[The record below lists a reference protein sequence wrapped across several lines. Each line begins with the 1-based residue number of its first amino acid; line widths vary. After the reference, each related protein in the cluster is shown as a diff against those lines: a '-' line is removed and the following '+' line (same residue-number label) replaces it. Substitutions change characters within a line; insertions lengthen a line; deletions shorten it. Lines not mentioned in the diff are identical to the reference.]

1 MYKRLLT
8 FLMAFVLF
16 SATVVAESV
25 GYTIDAED
33 QSANCNSPTIGNAN
47 PGDTV
52 TYKAQWEAN
61 QYSVTYNC
69 GDSRFKENVNPTD
82 TVIFDRQY
90 LYRTSSDVC
99 EDLSQRSFSFW
110 LCAEGN
116 YNANNE
122 FVPISNNELDWHQI
136 SDGEDGNEWN
146 YVNDLVCV
154 AMWSDCPRGYHKK
167 DGDRGDCELT
177 TYYIG
182 YHNVNNEDW
191 ENNANHPTDYT
202 IETPMPMSISNPKD
216 RETQEFTGW
225 CVGDNTCSVPVADFS
240 VTVDTNGYAIDCL
253 VDGNMSN
260 TCINLY
266 AQWACKEGYELDS
279 ETGKCEKKKYDISY
293 GSGLHGS
300 VPNQGAD
307 PVVYTDGLTYNQT
320 WTTKSFAET
329 GIVADEGYTFSG
341 WNTNADGTGTP
352 YVAGVT
358 QPAWTTD
365 DAGLTLYAIYT
376 PKHYTVTYDK
386 GDTNAVATGVNNYVD
401 SYNAQTGTGGATYDQ
416 NYVALTG
423 GAADSGTGIVA
434 AEGYTF
440 CGWSE
445 DADATCTNGVNFV
458 GWTGESPWQED
469 SDKTVYAIYK
479 PNPYLITYNCGRQD
493 AGEVESDSVVMD
505 GTYTLANNGCELTG
519 YTFAGWYCPNLPGT
533 KTLPEDADA
542 EHKLYFEAGATGTYS
557 YAGNTE
563 CTAQWT
569 ANNFEIVLNK
579 NEANGGDTDSTPN
592 KLYTTYGGDVF
603 LRETRDSADVMY
615 TSSNPLTERPGGKI
629 VTLTFAANLPREYT
643 VDDLTAGKTSVGTR
657 SGEMV
662 FNGFYDTAETTEN
675 ETQYIDEDGY
685 ITQDGID
692 DGITAEDNQT
702 WYAHYDCVEF
712 VLPTDM
718 ALTGYEFKGWYD
730 AQTGGN
736 KQEGENDKVC
746 LKEGAT
752 YYAHWEANKFTIT
765 YNKGNVESAI
775 NIPAGEQP
783 VEYDGVYV
791 LAGDVPTA
799 TGHTF
804 AGWYCPNLPGTK
816 TLPEDADAEHKLYFE
831 AGARGRYTLL
841 GNVVC
846 TAQWAAESY
855 TVTYDPGLHARAGVG
870 VYTDS
875 VSYGAN
881 YRAKDVNDTG
891 IYAADGYVFC
901 GWSETNDTAEI
912 SQCDDNFVSWTE
924 NSTWPVDGNKTVYAI
939 YKPASYQI
947 TFDCGEAP
955 VGASTELVSGIAR
968 NSRGI
973 DPIKVK
979 FKGEYRPY
987 HKAPT
992 SQACSLP
999 GYEFDRWECDKDE
1012 VEITSIVSDEESAPV
1027 SAVYNIAGDTA
1038 CHATWKPLKYNIS
1051 YNCGQGTG
1059 NAPETQEV
1067 TFDAEYNLAPVG
1079 DCSLEGYT
1087 LIEDIPW
1094 NCTPAAASGTPY
1106 TYVGNTNCEA
1116 RYDINTNDVEYKPGA
1131 HATSASQKYVVRDIA
1146 FGAAYA
1152 LLGNTSVGITPDT
1165 GYIFKEWNCNNNIGK
1180 KTAGQTFSMPDADV
1194 TCEAQ
1199 WDCATNYDWN
1209 SDEQEC
1215 VPDTYTIT
1223 YVYID
1228 TSLVAPNKQ
1237 KVYHLSQEYINN
1249 HKINNIDSQYTSYS
1263 FGTPKSYP
1271 TSVNIT
1277 GYENVEAIWYEGDGN
1292 VDVRVQRTMPHKKS
1306 STAKADVGDRTVY
1319 VFVDPFVCPDGYQR
1333 DPDAADNEHLCWKE
1347 CPQKIGKTL
1356 QGGRVYYEDNDESC
1370 EYLVD
1375 TYTITYDNQGHG
1387 ELLVDNLETYN
1398 YDNRDD
1404 IVPLNPLVP
1413 RDGVSEDAGYRFEG
1427 WYDNQGFTG
1436 NPVTV
1441 VPGGRTGDF
1450 TLYAKWNPCSEE
1462 GTEWDETAQECVEKV
1477 YHIEY
1482 VMNGGQLPDGE
1493 NNRESFTWSERNL
1506 REELHNP
1513 VKTDSV
1519 FGGWYDNPEF
1529 NGDTPVTVVPNGHTE
1544 DFTLY
1549 AKWIDGVMAL
1559 FDCNNPDPDDNNR
1572 TTQFPIY
1579 DLAVGDSVV
1588 SPDSE
1593 ECGILVGELV
1603 AWDCTDNSKYSLNG
1617 SDTITVT
1624 VPRDGIICTA
1634 DIDLSEVDF
1643 NINYRAC
1650 DSNGNEV
1657 EIPEEMSNDWPKIF
1671 KPAHPIAFP
1680 TNPSFEEYKFNGWY
1694 TACSGGYRVSGT
1706 TQDDTR
1712 DVTVYAHLQRK
1723 PACSEGQ
1730 YLNASLRCINCPDEY
1745 PYADAG
1751 IESRNDCYRLCD
1763 TSEGYTANRERIY
1776 YSERNNRNIRCELV
1790 PNDYSITY
1798 MDGDEIKA
1806 TDNYTYGTEVTL
1818 RNYSKT
1824 GYVFNGWCDGAETCD
1839 TILGANSKQTG
1850 WIGDKILY
1858 AQLTPKDYPIVYM
1871 DGNQAIT
1878 TFDDVYYSYKIT
1890 DNVSLKDTYIKA
1902 GYVFHGWKDADNNSI
1917 TGWEAGEAPADAN
1930 GTVTVHADLEAIDY
1944 HVNYYCDENDDN
1956 AAISDS
1962 VTFGDSYVYRTKVDG
1977 KENCDS
1983 GFGGG
1988 YTFNKWTCEY
1998 GDDEFDVNGN
2008 RVINWNIASDVNC
2021 YAAPEASPYDITYFD
2036 GTLEFAGLNPDKYT
2050 IIENITLP
2058 RLADYPD
2065 ILVKTGYKFIGWKDA
2080 EDTDVTGWNAG
2091 TKTGDVAVYAQWD
2104 CADNYTWNAAHTLC
2118 EPNAWP
2124 ITYKYKDEP
2133 LTGLS
2138 PVAYNYGE
2146 GATLP
2151 LDAGITHDSYE
2162 FAGWCTDYN
2171 ATTNTYSGCG
2181 VTSVDANETGAKVF
2195 YATWNFV
2202 CESGKWWHIGTE
2214 KICLYNDKP
2223 EGVPAVRINTA
2234 NGQSYLLLKEG
2245 QEYLPI
2251 HKGSQKK
2258 FHILKG
2264 ETGYNAYDKSVE
2276 DW

>member
-1 MYKRLLT
+1 M
-8 FLMAFVLF
+8 
-16 SATVVAESV
+16 
-25 GYTIDAED
+25 
-33 QSANCNSPTIGNAN
+33 
-47 PGDTV
+47 
-52 TYKAQWEAN
+52 
-61 QYSVTYNC
+61 
-69 GDSRFKENVNPTD
+69 
-82 TVIFDRQY
+82 
-90 LYRTSSDVC
+90 
-99 EDLSQRSFSFW
+99 
-110 LCAEGN
+110 
-116 YNANNE
+116 
-122 FVPISNNELDWHQI
+122 
-136 SDGEDGNEWN
+136 
-146 YVNDLVCV
+146 
-154 AMWSDCPRGYHKK
+154 
-167 DGDRGDCELT
+167 
-177 TYYIG
+177 
-182 YHNVNNEDW
+182 
-191 ENNANHPTDYT
+191 
-202 IETPMPMSISNPKD
+202 
-216 RETQEFTGW
+216 
-225 CVGDNTCSVPVADFS
+225 
-240 VTVDTNGYAIDCL
+240 
-253 VDGNMSN
+253 
-260 TCINLY
+260 
-266 AQWACKEGYELDS
+266 
-279 ETGKCEKKKYDISY
+279 
-293 GSGLHGS
+293 
-300 VPNQGAD
+300 
-307 PVVYTDGLTYNQT
+307 
-320 WTTKSFAET
+320 
-329 GIVADEGYTFSG
+329 
-341 WNTNADGTGTP
+341 
-352 YVAGVT
+352 
-358 QPAWTTD
+358 
-365 DAGLTLYAIYT
+365 
-376 PKHYTVTYDK
+376 
-386 GDTNAVATGVNNYVD
+386 
-401 SYNAQTGTGGATYDQ
+401 
-416 NYVALTG
+416 
-423 GAADSGTGIVA
+423 
-434 AEGYTF
+434 
-440 CGWSE
+440 
-445 DADATCTNGVNFV
+445 
-458 GWTGESPWQED
+458 
-469 SDKTVYAIYK
+469 
-479 PNPYLITYNCGRQD
+479 
-493 AGEVESDSVVMD
+493 
-505 GTYTLANNGCELTG
+505 
-519 YTFAGWYCPNLPGT
+519 
-533 KTLPEDADA
+533 
-542 EHKLYFEAGATGTYS
+542 
-557 YAGNTE
+557 
-563 CTAQWT
+563 
-569 ANNFEIVLNK
+569 
-579 NEANGGDTDSTPN
+579 
-592 KLYTTYGGDVF
+592 
-603 LRETRDSADVMY
+603 
-615 TSSNPLTERPGGKI
+615 
-629 VTLTFAANLPREYT
+629 
-643 VDDLTAGKTSVGTR
+643 
-657 SGEMV
+657 
-662 FNGFYDTAETTEN
+662 
-675 ETQYIDEDGY
+675 
-685 ITQDGID
+685 
-692 DGITAEDNQT
+692 
-702 WYAHYDCVEF
+702 
-712 VLPTDM
+712 
-718 ALTGYEFKGWYD
+718 
-730 AQTGGN
+730 
-736 KQEGENDKVC
+736 
-746 LKEGAT
+746 
-752 YYAHWEANKFTIT
+752 
-765 YNKGNVESAI
+765 
-775 NIPAGEQP
+775 
-783 VEYDGVYV
+783 
-791 LAGDVPTA
+791 
-799 TGHTF
+799 
-804 AGWYCPNLPGTK
+804 
-816 TLPEDADAEHKLYFE
+816 
-831 AGARGRYTLL
+831 
-841 GNVVC
+841 
-846 TAQWAAESY
+846 
-855 TVTYDPGLHARAGVG
+855 
-870 VYTDS
+870 
-875 VSYGAN
+875 
-881 YRAKDVNDTG
+881 
-891 IYAADGYVFC
+891 
-901 GWSETNDTAEI
+901 
-912 SQCDDNFVSWTE
+912 
-924 NSTWPVDGNKTVYAI
+924 
-939 YKPASYQI
+939 
-947 TFDCGEAP
+947 
-955 VGASTELVSGIAR
+955 SGIAR

-979 FKGEYRPY
+979 FKGKYRPY

-992 SQACSLP
+992 SQECSLP

-1027 SAVYNIAGDTA
+1027 SAVYNFDDDTA
-1038 CHATWKPLKYNIS
+1038 CHATWKPLKYYIS
-1051 YNCGQGTG
+1051 YDCGQGTG
-1059 NAPETQEV
+1059 NAPEPQEV
-1067 TFDAEYNLAPVG
+1067 TFDAEYNLVPAG

-1106 TYVGNTNCEA
+1106 TYVGDTNCEA
-1116 RYDINTNDVEYKPGA
+1116 RYDINTNDVKYKPGA
-1131 HATSASQKYVVRDIA
+1131 HATSASQEYVVRDIA
-1146 FGAAYA
+1146 FETAYT

-1165 GYIFKEWNCNNNIGK
+1165 GYVFKEWNCNNNIGK

-1199 WDCATNYDWN
+1199 WDCATNYDWD
-1209 SDEQEC
+1209 SDEHIEC

-1228 TSLVAPNKQ
+1228 TSLVASNKQ

-1249 HKINNIDSQYTSYS
+1249 HKINNIDAQYTSYS
-1263 FGTPKSYP
+1263 YGTPKSYP

-1277 GYENVEAIWYEGDGN
+1277 GYGNVEAIWYEGDGN
-1292 VDVRVQRTMPHKKS
+1292 VDVKVQRTMPHEKI
-1306 STAKADVGDRTVY
+1306 STTVADVGDRTVY

-1333 DPDAADNEHLCWKE
+1333 DPGAADNAHLCWKE
-1347 CPQKIGKTL
+1347 CPQKTGKTL
-1356 QGGRVYYEDNDESC
+1356 QGGRVYYEDNEEQC

-1436 NPVTV
+1436 NPVTF

-1462 GTEWDETAQECVEKV
+1462 GTEWDEIAQECVEKV

-1506 REELHNP
+1506 REELHSP

-1529 NGDTPVTVVPNGHTE
+1529 NGNTPVTVVPNGHTE

-1549 AKWIDGVMAL
+1549 AKWVDGVMAL

-1572 TTQFPIY
+1572 TTQFPTY

-1593 ECGILVGELV
+1593 QCGILVGELV
-1603 AWDCTDNSKYSLNG
+1603 AWDCTDNRKYSLNG

-1624 VPRDGIICTA
+1624 VPKDGIICTA

-1657 EIPEEMSNDWPKIF
+1657 EIPEEMSNDWPKTF
-1671 KPAHPIAFP
+1671 KPAHPITFE

-1751 IESRNDCYRLCD
+1751 IESRNDCYMLCD
-1763 TSEGYTANRERIY
+1763 TSEGYTTRPARIY
-1776 YSERNNRNIRCELV
+1776 YKDRNNRNIRCELV
-1790 PNDYSITY
+1790 PIDYSITY

-1824 GYVFNGWCDGAETCD
+1824 GYVFNGWCDGAEICT
-1839 TILGANSKQTG
+1839 TKLGANSKQTG

-1930 GTVTVHADLEAIDY
+1930 GTVTVYADLEAIDY

-1983 GFGGG
+1983 GFDEG

-2008 RVINWNIASDVNC
+2008 RVINWDIASDVNC

-2058 RLADYPD
+2058 TLTDYPD

-2091 TKTGDVAVYAQWD
+2091 AKTGDVAVYAQWD

-2124 ITYKYKDEP
+2124 ITYKYKDET

-2245 QEYLPI
+2245 QEDLPI